1 MAGDSRFTW
10 EYDDGRDRLL
20 ADLDLLMRTDE
31 EIAERP
37 DQERLAAEE
46 AAGRRG
52 HPGHRPGCLTRQ
64 PLNDLVNPAMRV
76 GELPELDAEQF
87 LAQPHTDRSGG
98 AVSDRPAAR

>member
-1 MAGDSRFTW
+1 LSTHEVYVTPPEQPGWDDPLAGDSRFTW

-46 AAGRRG
+46 AAR
-52 HPGHRPGCLTRQ
+52 
-64 PLNDLVNPAMRV
+64 A
-76 GELPELDAEQF
+76 AEVTQAI
-87 LAQPHTDRSGG
+87 AQG
-98 AVSDRPAAR
+98 A